1 MSIQGD
7 VEAFR
12 RRINDVSKPPLCMED
27 FRTLCV
33 LTLPFDGNGQQID
46 KLVDEFSK
54 TLRCE
59 SLRQSQL
66 ALLDQFQK
74 AA

>member
-7 VEAFR
+7 VQAFR
-12 RRINDVSKPPLCMED
+12 RRINDVNKPPLCMED

-46 KLVDEFSK
+46 KLVQAFDGVGK
-54 TLRCE
+54 TVQE
-59 SLRQSQL
+59 TQL
-66 ALLDQFQK
+66 ELLDQFQK

>member
-1 MSIQGD
+1 MTIQGD

-12 RRINDVSKPPLCMED
+12 RRINDVNKPPLCMED

-33 LTLPFDGNGQQID
+33 LTLPFDGNGQRID
-46 KLVDEFSK
+46 QLVQEYDGVNK
-54 TLRCE
+54 
-59 SLRQSQL
+59 SLQQTQL
-66 ALLDQFQK
+66 ELLDQFQK